1 MSIKQLLDCVPD
13 EMGHLKGL
21 YDRGG
26 HWPVELLCDCLGP
39 GPWVLLLSMLT
50 CLLEPVDYQSVNLS
64 ASGAMAK
71 RILDEFFAEHGYNPN
86 PAWLVKRLIANGE
99 DCVVPEEDRVEGAE
113 EEVGKSED
121 DSSGNKAQAEC
132 KRDGQTL
139 EQHARTAAETQE
151 EKKITS
157 GQQTTHPRRNARS
170 LDVIVAMRLAQRSRL
185 AALSILT
192 SRQQHRLRNGL
203 TDCLFTV
210 RLESKTVWY
219 SAKALII
226 SSGSARRAQ
235 RGERRRGT
243 LQMLCA

>member
-1 MSIKQLLDCVPD
+1 MSCDWSGVSIKQLLDCVPD

-151 EKKITS
+151 ENKNHQRTADNTPEAKRKKLGCHSGHEACPEKSTS
-157 GQQTTHPRRNARS
+157 S
-170 LDVIVAMRLAQRSRL
+170 LVDPHLTAATQVAKWAYRLPLHSAAGIEDSLVQCEGSTIKILLLQRS
-185 AALSILT
+185 I
-192 SRQQHRLRNGL
+192 N
-203 TDCLFTV
+203 
-210 RLESKTVWY
+210 Y
-219 SAKALII
+219 S
-226 SSGSARRAQ
+226 GN
-235 RGERRRGT
+235 
-243 LQMLCA
+243 